1 MRQIVATAVFIL
13 SMYLGIRDGNVALF
27 QRHSEE
33 PVAVYSMQVSML
45 PERDRQALREGIP
58 IHSRL
63 QLAQLLEDYLS

>member
-13 SMYLGIRDGNVALF
+13 SMYLGIRDGNLALF
-27 QRHSEE
+27 QWHSEE